1 MPPPSLM
8 TAFHLRLKQTPE
20 CILLENEPSGSISIN
35 DSTLYIPYLNDRFI
49 IRQRMNIDPH
59 TFIQ

>member
-8 TAFHLRLKQTPE
+8 ATLHLRFKQTPE

-35 DSTLYIPYLNDRFI
+35 NSTLFIPYLNHRFI
-49 IRQRMNIDPH
+49 IRERMNIDPH